1 MKKEPEL
8 VPIPTNPN
16 VMRFEVEL
24 KNGTLLRVQT
34 MRMKSGASK
43 YGNQTAVEVDV
54 NFKWFQTFD
63 TRYDHEM
70 DTIEGYQEYFTKWV
84 EDTWKENAKKITR
97 IM

>member
-1 MKKEPEL
+1 MKKENL
-8 VPIPTNPN
+8 VAMPTNPN

-24 KNGTLLRVQT
+24 KDGELLRVQT
-34 MRMKSGASK
+34 CRKKSEAFK

-63 TRYDHEM
+63 TRYDTEM
-70 DTIEGYQEYFTKWV
+70 NTVEGYQEFFTKWV
-84 EDTWKENAKKITR
+84 QDTWQENAKKITR